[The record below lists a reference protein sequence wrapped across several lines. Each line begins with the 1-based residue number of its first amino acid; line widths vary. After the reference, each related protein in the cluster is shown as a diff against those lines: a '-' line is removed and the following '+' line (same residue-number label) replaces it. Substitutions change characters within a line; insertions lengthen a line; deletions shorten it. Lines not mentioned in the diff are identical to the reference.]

1 MSRRQVPEINAGSMA
16 DIAFLLLIF
25 FLVTT
30 TMEVDQGISVILPQK
45 MENQPPINIKERNV
59 LNVKANKFDQLLVN
73 GEPLEIQDLY
83 QKTRDFYQHEEN
95 ENLPQ
100 LTWITKELTIQK
112 IAELRTWLQTS
123 PDRKDYQEELQDWEE
138 RYKAC
143 EIFGAYQELPK
154 NAIISFQNDNATS
167 YHLYMAVRNEL
178 ERAIND
184 MRSDYT
190 KRVWNVKFT
199 DLDGDKPEDKEKIK
213 LVRRMVPQRVAEK
226 PPTKFGE
233 ED

>member
-30 TMEVDQGISVILPQK
+30 TMEVDQGISAILPQK

-73 GEPLEIQDLY
+73 GEPLEISALY
-83 QKTRDFYQHEEN
+83 AKTKEFYIHDEDPK
-95 ENLPQ
+95 LPQ
-100 LTWITKELTIQK
+100 LNTITKELAVQK
-112 IAELRTWLQTS
+112 IGELRSWLAQS
-123 PDRKDYQEELQDWEE
+123 PDRKDWEEELIDWEE

-143 EIFGAYQELPK
+143 ELFGSYQELPK
-154 NAIISFQNDNATS
+154 NAVISFQNDNSTS
-167 YHLYMAVRNEL
+167 YSLYVSVRNEL

-184 MRSDYT
+184 MRNVYT
-190 KRVWNVKFT
+190 QKAWNIRFT
-199 DLDGDKPEDKEKIK
+199 DLDSEKPEDKEKIK
-213 LVRRMVPQRVAEK
+213 LVRRMVPQRVSEK
-226 PPTKFGE
+226 PATKFGE
-233 ED
+233 E